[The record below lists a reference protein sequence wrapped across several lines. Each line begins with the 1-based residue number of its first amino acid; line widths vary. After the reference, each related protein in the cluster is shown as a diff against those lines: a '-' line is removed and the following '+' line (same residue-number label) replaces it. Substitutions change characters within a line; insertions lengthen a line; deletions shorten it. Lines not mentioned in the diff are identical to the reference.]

1 MCITS
6 SREDY
11 WKYDLLLFFFFSI
24 CYRQFQISV
33 FPPQETAPS
42 RLEFLLVFGAYSS
55 LHILIPSAQDWYSF
69 PKATKFTRNQLS
81 SHQENMYW
89 SYACKKTVELT
100 ETDKNTED
108 DDSQTRFSWA
118 SIQECFVHL
127 GFLDNGEKWSK
138 ICLVVFRSV

>member
-1 MCITS
+1 MTS
-6 SREDY
+6 CY
-11 WKYDLLLFFFFSI
+11 FFS
-24 CYRQFQISV
+24 FQSATGN
-33 FPPQETAPS
+33 FRS
-42 RLEFLLVFGAYSS
+42 LCFLPRKLPHPDWNSCLCLVPIV